1 MTGNRAYIPLKRVF
15 LTKLIVFSTKLIVK
29 ILFQCPF
36 QHSYHLKSN
45 RSSTFASVTKLLKTI
60 T

>member
-15 LTKLIVFSTKLIVK
+15 LTKLIVFSTKLIVE

-36 QHSYHLKSN
+36 QHSYHLK
-45 RSSTFASVTKLLKTI
+45 
-60 T
+60 